1 MFFCLLLW
9 DTKRKTHT
17 IYFNIDNL
25 LSSFSSVYFLLT
37 ASTTSFSSR
46 AQIRLLFGFTIL
58 LGQDQ
63 TLRSPQP
70 HLMHESQTLPQNA
83 LCCMK
88 GLAWDSETKA
98 LPPVRQRVTD
108 SRGLTCSIRPNNV
121 RLVSPSRR
129 SSVSPLPPP
138 SGSGVSSDTCR
149 TSTRSRI
156 FEISTRPSTSRTR
169 ALSTRPR
176 GTTSRSDWS
185 SVRSVS
191 SIRSMILIS
200 TSWVCFH
207 SFLTPLWAQ
216 LVVSDD
222 IVLTPFSRYTTFYV
236 FILFYFIL
244 F

>member
-1 MFFCLLLW
+1 MFFLSTFYITYTLLLFTYYYLVYCLYFNNIFLLIALRHKEK
-9 DTKRKTHT
+9 DTL
-17 IYFNIDNL
+17 YFFNIDNL
-25 LSSFSSVYFLLT
+25 LSSFSSVYFLLI

-63 TLRSPQP
+63 ILRSPQP
-70 HLMHESQTLPQNA
+70 HLMRESQTLPQNA

-88 GLAWDSETKA
+88 ELAWDSETKA

-121 RLVSPSRR
+121 RPVSPSRR

-149 TSTRSRI
+149 TSTRSHI

-176 GTTSRSDWS
+176 GTTSRSD
-185 SVRSVS
+185 
-191 SIRSMILIS
+191 
-200 TSWVCFH
+200 
-207 SFLTPLWAQ
+207 
-216 LVVSDD
+216 
-222 IVLTPFSRYTTFYV
+222 
-236 FILFYFIL
+236 
-244 F
+244 